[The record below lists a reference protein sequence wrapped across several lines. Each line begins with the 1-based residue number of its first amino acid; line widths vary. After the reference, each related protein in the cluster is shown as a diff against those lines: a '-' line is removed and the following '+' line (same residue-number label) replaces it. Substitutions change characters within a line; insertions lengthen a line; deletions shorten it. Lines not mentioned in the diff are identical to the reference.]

1 MQISQLQVN
10 GLKQEYKVIVPAKD
24 IEKKVEERLQ
34 AIGKNVRMPGF
45 RPGKTPFSILKQR
58 YGGQALE
65 EALNHA
71 VNSSVGKIIKDNSL
85 RQASQPSV
93 SIVTFDEGKDL
104 ELKVDVEVLPEIQ
117 VQDFSKISLEKL
129 QVEITEAQID
139 KKLEELVSSHKKYQE
154 LKKERAA
161 KKGDLLQL
169 DVVTEVD
176 GKPFTGFGKQMHV
189 ALGAEEKLLF
199 GNIESALEG
208 AKLNSK
214 VDVDDRF
221 PEDFGDKNL
230 AGKPV
235 KFHFTITK
243 IEEPIKFKLD
253 EAFAKEMGCES
264 VDDLKKRVKESMEKE
279 YSNLA
284 RLRLKR
290 HLLDKL
296 AENYNFGLPE
306 TLVKNE
312 FEGIWKRLQE
322 ELAQAKEQG
331 TLDPEDDRPEEELR
345 KEYQGIAERRVRLGL
360 LISEVSRLN
369 KINVTEEEIRQAIF
383 AEAMR
388 YPRQMKEVFEFYR
401 KNQQAVD
408 HLAAPILEDKVVDF
422 ILAGASLK
430 EKNVSTDELIELIRG
445 VVPGFEEEDSKTKEK
460 KPKAA
465 KSKSKTAKAKGTE
478 E

>member
-34 AIGKNVRMPGF
+34 AIGKNVRLPGF
-45 RPGKTPFSILKQR
+45 RPGKTPFNILKQR

-65 EALNHA
+65 EALNHT
-71 VNSSVGKIIKDNSL
+71 VNSSVGQIIKDNSL
-85 RQASQPSV
+85 RQATQPNV

-117 VQDFSKISLEKL
+117 VKDFSKISLEKL
-129 QVEITEAQID
+129 KVEITDAEITKKID
-139 KKLEELVSSHKKYQE
+139 ELLAGHKKYQE
-154 LKKERAA
+154 LTKERAA
-161 KKGDLLQL
+161 KKGDMLHL
-169 DVVTEVD
+169 DVSVEVA
-176 GKPFTGFGKQMHV
+176 GKPFAGFGKQMQV
-189 ALGAEEKLLF
+189 VLGAEEKLLF

-208 AKLNSK
+208 AKLHGK
-214 VDVDDRF
+214 VDVDDQF
-221 PEDFGDKNL
+221 PDDFGDKKL
-230 AGKPV
+230 AGQPV

-253 EAFAKEMGCES
+253 EAFVKEMGCET
-264 VDDLKKRVKESMEKE
+264 VDDLKNRIKESLDKE

-290 HLLDKL
+290 HLLDNLSDVYK
-296 AENYNFGLPE
+296 FDLPE

-312 FEGIWKRLQE
+312 FEGIWKRLQD
-322 ELAQAKEQG
+322 ELAHAKEQG
-331 TLDPEDDRPEEELR
+331 TLEPEDDRPEEELR
-345 KEYQGIAERRVRLGL
+345 QEYQGIAERRVRLGL
-360 LISEVSRLN
+360 VISEVSRLN
-369 KINVTEEEIRQAIF
+369 KINVSEEEIRQAIF
-383 AEAMR
+383 QEAMR

-401 KNQQAVD
+401 KNPQAVD

-430 EKNVSTDELIELIRG
+430 EKKVSTDQLIELIRG
-445 VVPGFEEEDSKTKEK
+445 VVPGFEEETSDKPKAK

-465 KSKSKTAKAKGTE
+465 AKSKTAKAKGAE
-478 E
+478 